1 MPKKTHAEANATKRQ
16 SRAPSLIILNP
27 IFATYDARKR
37 EAERHT
43 PGGVLLE
50 ADLIGLRKRVA
61 SIHKITPEDL
71 KRWVELYHVEG
82 LVDG

>member
-1 MPKKTHAEANATKRQ
+1 MKDHT
-16 SRAPSLIILNP
+16 PSIIILGP
-27 IFATYDARKR
+27 IFKTWDARKR

-61 SIHKITPEDL
+61 SIHGITPEDL
-71 KRWVELYHVEG
+71 KRWVDLYHVEG
-82 LVDG
+82 MAG